1 MCGLIA
7 TFSKK
12 GKKVCKSVMKK
23 YKAQESRGTNGF
35 GYVAVYKNKIN
46 VGRSTDEK
54 GIRDQIMKETSG
66 MIMFHHRKPTS
77 TPNVIEATH
86 PIFVSN
92 EELDHDYFVVHNGVL
107 SNETELKKVH
117 EGLGYVYNTII
128 ETETMTHY
136 VSKHTGNKYF
146 NSIAKVEK
154 FNDSESLAIEVARM
168 LDGMTRK
175 IDAIGT
181 IAFIAY
187 KVSKEDGSIVSM
199 HYGHNSGNPLTLID
213 NKDYFCLASV
223 GGTDVPEDILYSL
236 SLSGKTMGDLTEVA
250 MPIGYTNSWKRDGFR
265 YNDYGYSTQRS
276 LPLPKEDK
284 DDKKVGKE
292 VKEYK
297 KNSRG
302 VYDSMEDYWEEKYG
316 YSKTKRSDWDKQ
328 ENRLQGVGFELN
340 NGQDEDGNVDTTKE
354 LNFQEVSGRMAK
366 EYLDTEEALN
376 DIRADI
382 DCAEFMLKDPNDTSS
397 ITMLKNEIASYEKKL
412 NNVQEMLNDI
422 EDRYYDTFDKPVSFK
437 KLLDVYRQE
446 REEMG
451 VIQMDPAF

>member
-1 MCGLIA
+1 MCGIIA

-12 GKKVCKSVMKK
+12 GKKVCKHVMKK
-23 YKAQESRGTNGF
+23 YKAQESRGSNGF

-46 VGRSTDEK
+46 VGRSIDEK
-54 GIRDQIMKETSG
+54 GIREQIMNENAG

-107 SNETELKKVH
+107 SNETELKKAH
-117 EGLGYVYNTII
+117 EALGYVYNTII

-136 VSKHTGNKYF
+136 VAKNTGNKYF
-146 NSIAKVEK
+146 NSVSKVEK

-175 IDAIGT
+175 IDAVGT

-187 KVSKEDGSIVSM
+187 KVSKEDGGIVSM

-223 GGTDVPEDILYSL
+223 GGEDVPEDILYSL
-236 SLSGKTMGDLTEVA
+236 SLSGKTMGELTELA
-250 MPIGYTNSWKRDGFR
+250 MPIGYTNSWKRNGST
-265 YNDYGYSTQRS
+265 YNYNNYGNQRA
-276 LPLPKEDK
+276 LPMPS
-284 DDKKVGKE
+284 VGKE
-292 VKEYK
+292 VKDYK
-297 KNSRG
+297 KNDKGIYES
-302 VYDSMEDYWEEKYG
+302 YNDYWEDKYG
-316 YSKTKRSDWDKQ
+316 YNKERRLKWDKEEQ
-328 ENRLQGVGFELN
+328 KTGFDLT
-340 NGQDEDGNVDTTKE
+340 NGQDEDGNIDTTNE
-354 LNFQEVSGRMAK
+354 LNFQEVSGKMAK
-366 EYLDTEEALN
+366 EYLDLEESLN
-376 DIRADI
+376 DVRADI
-382 DCAEFMLKDPNDTSS
+382 DCAEYMLKDPSDKSS

-412 NNVQEMLNDI
+412 NHIQVSLNDI
-422 EDRYYDTFDKPVSFK
+422 EDRYYDTFNNPVSFK
-437 KLLDVYRQE
+437 TLLDIYRAE

-451 VIQMDPAF
+451 LIQLDPTF